1 MSYYLNSN
9 TVTSYGQYLSV
20 HDSDNYDLYLSQF
33 NWGYQGRNVQDVS
46 LNQGVKWASLWPTSS
61 ICSGDPSNSLCYFGQ
76 DNSEVSGVYESPNS
90 FFGGIYRPYFIT
102 GYVKDALGNAIAS
115 TTVKAF
121 RTSDD
126 VLIGSTTTDSNGAY
140 QAPTTWGVT
149 SNHYIVAYDASG
161 LRSGSTVNTLVP
173 GP

>member
-9 TVTSYGQYLSV
+9 TVTSYGQFLAV
-20 HDSDNYDLYLSQF
+20 HDSDNYDLYASQYY
-33 NWGYQGRNVQDVS
+33 WSYQGRGSQDAS
-46 LNQGVKWASLWPTSS
+46 LNQGNQWASLWPSTKM
-61 ICSGDPSNSLCYFGQ
+61 CSGDSTVPLACFGQGCCDISGAYEAPNSL
-76 DNSEVSGVYESPNS
+76 SGG
-90 FFGGIYRPYFIT
+90 FYRPYFIA

-126 VLIGSTTTDSNGAY
+126 VLMGSTTTDNTGAY
-140 QAPTTWGVT
+140 QAPTPWGVT
-149 SNHYIVAYDASG
+149 STHYIVAYDASG